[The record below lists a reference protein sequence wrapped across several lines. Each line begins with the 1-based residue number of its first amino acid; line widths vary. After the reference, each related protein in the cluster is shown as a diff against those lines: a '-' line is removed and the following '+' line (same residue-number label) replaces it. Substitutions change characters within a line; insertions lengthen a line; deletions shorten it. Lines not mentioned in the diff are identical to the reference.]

1 MMETF
6 QKLPKK
12 RQYSILDSA
21 AKVFAKKGYDRANI
35 TDICKKAKISNGALY
50 KYFKNKEDVF
60 FSVFDRTVALFS
72 IRESDFFST
81 NASHIA
87 KIGLLLNRII
97 TLAEKHPEYIVIYY
111 DLGSPSMSKFANN
124 LSEKIEQPAKAL
136 WLKLI
141 REAKQKGDINRN
153 IDDRVASY
161 IIDNHVMNFMF
172 ACVSKHHE
180 KRFNNYFGKKDKLLT
195 NQEKIDLV
203 LKSIG
208 ALLGKP
214 TGTSDRSC

>member
-1 MMETF
+1 METF
-6 QKLPKK
+6 EKLPKK
-12 RQYSILDSA
+12 RQNSILDSA
-21 AKVFAKKGYDRANI
+21 ARVFAKKGYDRANI

-50 KYFKNKEDVF
+50 KYFKNKEDIF

-72 IRESDFFST
+72 IREADFFST
-81 NASHIA
+81 NASHID
-87 KIGLLLNRII
+87 KIGFLLNRII

-141 REAKQKGDINRN
+141 REAKQKEEINPN

-161 IIDNHVMNFMF
+161 IIDNHVMHFMF
-172 ACVSKHHE
+172 SCVSKHHE
-180 KRFNNYFGKKDKLLT
+180 KRFNNYFGKKGKPLP
-195 NQEKIDLV
+195 NKKKIDLV
-203 LKSIG
+203 LESIG
-208 ALLGKP
+208 TLLGNRNS
-214 TGTSDRSC
+214 GSDRLC